1 MNIRIS
7 SNQIRYRITRSELEQ
22 LLTENLLTLAV
33 TIGVAKTVYTLSV
46 NDNTQPLSI
55 TVEGNGWELSVNRAT
70 LQNFIATLPSREGIE
85 HEYMAGEMPITLV
98 LEVDVRRRA

>member
-22 LLTENLLTLAV
+22 LLAENMLTLAV
-33 TIGVAKTVYTLSV
+33 TIGAEKVVYTLLV
-46 NDNTQPLSI
+46 NDILQPLSI
-55 TVEGNGWELSVNRAT
+55 TMEGSNWKLSVNRAT
-70 LQNFIATLPSREGIE
+70 LQNFIAALPSRDGIE
-85 HEYMAGEMPITLV
+85 HEYMAGEMPVTLV